1 MQKIASK
8 KNKTET
14 QRKDRDL
21 VVLATSG
28 SVDDGKSTLIGRLL
42 YDCNELYDDQLAKLQ
57 KDENGNINPEYLA
70 HITDG
75 LSDERAQGITIDVA
89 YRHFSRPE
97 RKYIIAD
104 VPGHEQYTRNMITG
118 VSKAN
123 IAMILIDARKGMQIQ
138 TKRHLFIAGLLE
150 TPHIL
155 IVVNKMDLVDYSEEK
170 YKEIKKEVSEFLAK
184 MNVRDLQFVPVSAYE
199 GAMVVSRGDNL
210 NWYGGPTLLSYL
222 DNIQVSVDNNLIDF
236 RLPIQMTIK
245 ISKDKRGSLG
255 QIRGGV
261 ISVGDEVV
269 ILPSKKKT
277 KISDIYVAGE
287 KKDRAFN
294 GQSVLV
300 SFETEVDVSRGDVI
314 VRPGNL
320 PITSN
325 EFEAMVSWFDDDKME
340 IGKSYII
347 KHGAKSTRSRI
358 QDIKYKIDIETLHR
372 INSDNLEINEIGRIS
387 LRANDLLN
395 FDVYS
400 KNKDGGSFIIIDEI
414 SNRTIGAGMIV
425 SKGRESSGKKAQEK
439 ISKNKGALLWFT
451 GLSGSGKT
459 TIADKLNEKLIELG
473 LQTER
478 LDGDIVREG
487 LSSDLGFSKEDRDKN
502 LDRISFV
509 SSLLEKHGVLVSAT
523 FVSPYKKKR
532 DEIRKKHNNF
542 IEIFVDTSLDECER
556 RDVKGLYKKA
566 RAGNI
571 ENFTGISDKYEEPKN
586 PEIVI
591 KTEEMSVDESVEKI
605 LRYLGKNN
613 FIS

>member
-1 MQKIASK
+1 MEKK
-8 KNKTET
+8 KDKNKKE
-14 QRKDRDL
+14 RDL

-75 LSDERAQGITIDVA
+75 LADERAQGITIDVA

-104 VPGHEQYTRNMITG
+104 VPGHEQYTRNMVTG

-123 IAMILIDARKGMQIQ
+123 IAMILIDARKGMTTQ

-155 IVVNKMDLVDYSEEK
+155 IVVNKMDLVDYNKDK
-170 YKEIKKEVSEFLAK
+170 YSEIKKEVSGFLTK
-184 MNVRDLQFVPVSAYE
+184 MNVRDLQFIPVSAFE
-199 GAMVVSRGDNL
+199 GDMVVNRGSNMD
-210 NWYGGPTLLSYL
+210 WYQGQTLLSYL
-222 DNIQVSVDNNLIDF
+222 DNIQISTDTNLIDF
-236 RLPIQMTIK
+236 RLPVQMTIK

-261 ISVGDEVV
+261 ISVGDDIL
-269 ILPSKKKT
+269 ILPSKTKT
-277 KISDIYVAGE
+277 KVKEIYVAGE
-287 KKDRAFN
+287 KKEKAFN
-294 GQSVLV
+294 GQSVLL
-300 SFETEVDVSRGDVI
+300 SFENEVDVSRGDVI
-314 VRPGNL
+314 ARSKNL
-320 PITSN
+320 PIISN
-325 EFEAMVSWFDDDKME
+325 EIEAMISWFSDEDLE
-340 IGKSYII
+340 EGKSYII
-347 KHGAKSTRSRI
+347 KHGAKSTRARI
-358 QDIKYKIDIETLHR
+358 IKIEYKISIEDLHR
-372 INSDNLEINEIGRIS
+372 EKSSSVSLNEIARVS
-387 LRANDLLN
+387 LRTNDLLS

-400 KNKDGGSFIIIDEI
+400 KNKNKGSFIFIDEL
-414 SNRTIGAGMIV
+414 SNKTVGAGMIV
-425 SKGRESSGKKAQEK
+425 SKGMKQKDVSLSEDKIKK
-439 ISKNKGALLWFT
+439 IGGVLWFT
-451 GLSGSGKT
+451 GLSGSGKS
-459 TIADKLNEKLIELG
+459 TIADSLNKKLIEMNV
-473 LQTER
+473 QTER

-487 LSSDLGFSKEDRDKN
+487 LSADLSFSKEDRDKN

-532 DEIRKKHNNF
+532 DEIRAKHQNF
-542 IEIFVDTSLDECER
+542 IEIFIDTSLEECEN

-566 RAGNI
+566 RAGEI
-571 ENFTGISDKYEEPKN
+571 KEFTGVNDPYEKPEN
-586 PEIVI
+586 AEIVI
-591 KTEEMSVDESVEKI
+591 KTEGKTVDECSGEI
-605 LRYLGKNN
+605 IDYLKQKK